1 MAVQKTHV
9 RESTLMT
16 EAAGSSD
23 SQYTSTAYTVSNFR
37 WHAIFTTPAKKT
49 QISQEHNAPNC
60 QKIHMSSYLQYIGY
74 YMQHMTYN
82 SKALH
87 LPCMP

>member
-1 MAVQKTHV
+1 MLFRKTQV
-9 RESTLMT
+9 TESTLVT

-23 SQYTSTAYTVSNFR
+23 GQYTSTDYNVSNSR

-49 QISQEHNAPNC
+49 QISQESNAPNC
-60 QKIHMSSYLQYIGY
+60 QKIHMSSYLQYSGY
-74 YMQHMTYN
+74 YMQGMMYN

>member
-1 MAVQKTHV
+1 
-9 RESTLMT
+9 MT

-23 SQYTSTAYTVSNFR
+23 GQYTSTEYTVSNSR
-37 WHAIFTTPAKKT
+37 RHAIFTIPAKKT

-60 QKIHMSSYLQYIGY
+60 QKIHISSYLQYSGY
-74 YMQHMTYN
+74 YTQHMMYN